1 MKRTLIASAALI
13 TLLAAVLPVAIA
25 STERASATTISVTGK
40 EFSFKLSKKSG
51 PHGTFVF
58 KFKNVGSVGHDFK
71 IAGKKTP
78 VIQPGASAK
87 LTVKIAKAGRYK
99 YLCTVPGHATA
110 GMKGTFT
117 VK

>member
-1 MKRTLIASAALI
+1 VKRTLIIAAILV
-13 TLLAAVLPVAIA
+13 TLVAAMLPVATA
-25 STERASATTISVTGK
+25 STRRGASTTIAVSGK

-51 PHGTFVF
+51 PHGTFIF
-58 KFKNVGSVGHDFK
+58 KFKNVGTISHDFK

-78 VIQPGASAK
+78 MVQPGASAK

-99 YLCTVPGHATA
+99 YICTVPGHAAA
-110 GMKGTFT
+110 GMKGTFA

>member
-1 MKRTLIASAALI
+1 MKRTFIAGAVVIAVI
-13 TLLAAVLPVAIA
+13 AAVLPVAIA
-25 STERASATTISVTGK
+25 SSDRASATTVAVSGK

-51 PHGTFVF
+51 PHGTFIF
-58 KFKNVGSVGHDFK
+58 KYKNVGNVGHDFK

-78 VIQPGASAK
+78 IIQPGATAK

-99 YLCTVPGHATA
+99 YLCTVPGHAAA